1 MGSSETGTGQSPEG
15 APAAQES
22 ASKFFSRLGPAGPLA
37 IVSLMLPP
45 LSGFLLIAYM
55 QTASEWLRSHGTLGL
70 VIYLTVFIVC
80 SGLAIMPTYAQS
92 ALGGFAFSMKIGVPA
107 ALVGFAGGALIG
119 YEIAKRASGDR
130 VVRVLKEHPK
140 WMAVRDALVKDHD
153 KRSFWKTV
161 GMVALLRCPPNS
173 PFALTNLV
181 MASVQVPRIPF
192 LLGTVLGM
200 APRTGVAVVIGSS
213 VGTFT
218 NESLREAAPKWLLPV
233 SLVVSF
239 AILGVAMWIGHR
251 AVARIQRDHR
261 PNGSAS
267 TLATQENT

>member
-1 MGSSETGTGQSPEG
+1 
-15 APAAQES
+15 
-22 ASKFFSRLGPAGPLA
+22 
-37 IVSLMLPP
+37 
-45 LSGFLLIAYM
+45 
-55 QTASEWLRSHGTLGL
+55 
-70 VIYLTVFIVC
+70 
-80 SGLAIMPTYAQS
+80 MPTYAQS
-92 ALGGFAFSMKIGVPA
+92 ALGGFAFGLKLGIPA
-107 ALVGFAGGALIG
+107 ALIGFAGGALIG

-130 VVRVLKEHPK
+130 VVRVLKDHPK
-140 WMAVRDALVKDHD
+140 WMAVRDALVKDHE

-213 VGTFT
+213 VSTFT
-218 NESLREAAPKWLLPV
+218 NDALREAAPKWLLPV

-239 AILGVAMWIGHR
+239 AILGMAMWIGHR
-251 AVARIQRDHR
+251 AIARIQRDHLA
-261 PNGSAS
+261 SAS
-267 TLATQENT
+267 SIPAQENT